1 MITKLTAR
9 IIKEVSPKIL
19 TKILLNLV
27 IKNVINLRGFQRR
40 MAQESAFFPGFMII
54 SLTNRCN
61 LNCQGC
67 WVSNEEPHDLPFEVL
82 KNVVSS
88 CIKKGSSYFGLVGGE
103 PLLYPHLFE
112 LFETFP
118 NVYFQLFTNGTL
130 LTDAVAKRLRKLGNV
145 TPLISVEGLEE
156 ESDRR
161 RNGKDVFASALTAI
175 KNCTRNK
182 LFIGVA
188 TSVCKTNHKD
198 LVSDDFLKELIKLG
212 VHYMWYYI
220 YRPVGSR
227 PHPELALDKDEILS
241 LRKFMVDARLKHPI
255 AIIDAYWDA
264 DGKALCPGAK
274 GLSHHLSPEGH
285 VEFCPPLQFAFKQV
299 TESNDFAQ
307 ICQDDAAMAKLRKL
321 ISCETDGCII
331 LSNPELLSQK
341 LKELNAIDTS
351 GRNSAFAELDAMA
364 IKPCHDLPGQEIPEK
379 SILYR
384 LAKKYSF
391 FGFSSYG

>member
-1 MITKLTAR
+1 MITKLTTR
-9 IIKEVSPKIL
+9 ILKEVSPKVL
-19 TKILLNLV
+19 TKVLLNLV
-27 IKNVINLRGFQRR
+27 IKNVINLRGFQKR
-40 MAQESAFFPGFMII
+40 MAQKSEFFPGFMII

-67 WVSNEEPHDLPFEVL
+67 WVSNEEPHDLPIEVA
-82 KNVVSS
+82 KNVVAS

-112 LFETFP
+112 LIEAFP

-130 LTDAVAKRLRKLGNV
+130 LTDAVAKKFRKLGNV

-161 RNGKDVFASALTAI
+161 RNGKDVFNSAIMAI

-182 LFIGVA
+182 LLTGVA
-188 TSVCKTNHKD
+188 TSVCNANHKD
-198 LVSDDFLKELIKLG
+198 LVSDNFLRELIDLG

-220 YRPVGSR
+220 YRPVGAR

-241 LRKFMVDARLKHPI
+241 LRNFIVNARLRHPI

-274 GLSHHLSPEGH
+274 GLSHHLSPEGFI
-285 VEFCPPLQFAFKQV
+285 EFCPPLQFAFKQI
-299 TESNDFAQ
+299 SQNADFAQ
-307 ICQDDAAMAKLRKL
+307 ICNDDKAMAKLRQL

-331 LSNPELLSQK
+331 LSNPELLSKK
-341 LKELNAIDTS
+341 LHELNAIDTS
-351 GRNSAFAELDAMA
+351 GRNSALNELNAMTT
-364 IKPCHDLPGQEIPEK
+364 KPCHNIPGHEIPEK